1 MADFYEKLSTE
12 YVDKK
17 NRLNAD
23 DELESFRKEKA
34 KRLLTVGRLW
44 TTPSQLYFR
53 RASVKQTEVEEEP
66 EVESIKRDRSKVK
79 SFINEC
85 KELLNRQSTSSYES
99 SMNPETNP
107 TSNTSDQ
114 SEIVIEEDALD
125 CEIRERKDRLEVLS
139 GELETD
145 NLDGDIANIR

>member
-1 MADFYEKLSTE
+1 M
-12 YVDKK
+12 DKK

-114 SEIVIEEDALD
+114 PEIVIEEDALD

-145 NLDGDIANIR
+145 NPDGDIANIR

>member
-1 MADFYEKLSTE
+1 M
-12 YVDKK
+12 DKK

-34 KRLLTVGRLW
+34 KRLRRLW
-44 TTPSQLYFR
+44 TTPPKLYFR

-66 EVESIKRDRSKVK
+66 EVETIKRDRSKVK
-79 SFINEC
+79 NFINEC

-99 SMNPETNP
+99 SINPDTNP
-107 TSNTSDQ
+107 TTSTSDQ
-114 SEIVIEEDALD
+114 PEILIEEDALD

>member
-1 MADFYEKLSTE
+1 M
-12 YVDKK
+12 DKK

>member
-1 MADFYEKLSTE
+1 M
-12 YVDKK
+12 DKK

-114 SEIVIEEDALD
+114 PEIVIEEDALD

>member
-1 MADFYEKLSTE
+1 MKKLSTE

-34 KRLLTVGRLW
+34 KRLGLLW
-44 TTPSQLYFR
+44 TMPPKFYFR

-66 EVESIKRDRSKVK
+66 EVETIKRDRSKVN

-85 KELLNRQSTSSYES
+85 KELLNRQSASSYES
-99 SMNPETNP
+99 SINPETNP
-107 TSNTSDQ
+107 TSSTSDQ
-114 SEIVIEEDALD
+114 PEMVIEEDALD

>member
-1 MADFYEKLSTE
+1 M
-12 YVDKK
+12 DKK

-34 KRLLTVGRLW
+34 KRLGRLW
-44 TTPSQLYFR
+44 TTPPQLYFR

-66 EVESIKRDRSKVK
+66 EVETIKRDRSKVK